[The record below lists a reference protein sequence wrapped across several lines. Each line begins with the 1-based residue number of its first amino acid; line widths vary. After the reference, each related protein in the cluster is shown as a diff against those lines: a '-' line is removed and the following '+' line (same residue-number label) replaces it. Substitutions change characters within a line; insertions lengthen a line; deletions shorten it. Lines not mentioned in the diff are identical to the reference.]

1 MNKEIEKEIGIH
13 GDRWEGF
20 HQGYFSDP
28 VVSGFLIREIISGI
42 EESDPAVLVDLGGGT
57 GYLLS
62 ELMNKKIAP
71 EIRLIN
77 LDLSLQQLKRTGSDR
92 ITTIKESLSEFKRAQ
107 LASDS
112 DRVLFLMRSALHYFG
127 ESGLVTVL
135 RHLRAQ
141 MKAGEYFVHQTAC
154 FTSRRAADCLNTIYA
169 GMGTIKWYPTLEVLM
184 PILKATG
191 LEVIH
196 VTDAPR
202 LRLASDEL
210 KERYQLSDD
219 TIRRIRER
227 VMSEFGEI
235 DGVLEATSDG
245 FIAYL
250 SYKIFRCRAK
260 GEAYFG
266 A

>member
-1 MNKEIEKEIGIH
+1 MKDEIEKEIGIH
-13 GDRWEGF
+13 GSRWEGF

-28 VVSGFLIREIISGI
+28 VVSGFLVGEIVAGI

-62 ELMNKKIAP
+62 ELMKEKIDP

-112 DRVLFLMRSALHYFG
+112 DRILFLMRSALHYFG

-141 MKAGEYFVHQTAC
+141 MKAEEYFVHQTAC
-154 FTSRRAADCLNTIYA
+154 FTSQIAADCLNTIYA
-169 GMGTIKWYPTLEVLM
+169 GMGTIKWYPTIEVLM

-191 LEVIH
+191 WEVIY
-196 VTDAPR
+196 VTDAPC
-202 LRLASDEL
+202 LQLTSDEL
-210 KERYQLSDD
+210 KERYRLSDD
-219 TIRRIRER
+219 TVREIREKIMR
-227 VMSEFGEI
+227 EFGEI
-235 DGVLEATSDG
+235 EGVLEETTDG

-250 SYKIFRCRAK
+250 SYKIFRCRGKNIDAD
-260 GEAYFG
+260 
-266 A
+266 

>member
-13 GDRWEGF
+13 GSRWEGF
-20 HQGYFSDP
+20 HQGYFSDTI
-28 VVSGFLIREIISGI
+28 VSGFLIGEIIACI
-42 EESDPAVLVDLGGGT
+42 EESGPAVLVDLGGGT

-62 ELMNKKIAP
+62 ELMKEKIDP

-112 DRVLFLMRSALHYFG
+112 DRILFLMRSALHYFG

-154 FTSRRAADCLNTIYA
+154 FTSQIPADCLNAIYA
-169 GMGTIKWYPTLEVLM
+169 GMGTMKWYPVVDALI
-184 PILKATG
+184 PILEATG
-191 LEVIH
+191 WEVIH
-196 VTDAPR
+196 VNDVPR
-202 LRLASDEL
+202 LRLTSDEL

-219 TIRRIRER
+219 TVREIRER
-227 VMSEFGEI
+227 VMRDFGEI
-235 DGVLEATSDG
+235 EGVLEETTDG

-260 GEAYFG
+260 DIDAD
-266 A
+266 

>member
-1 MNKEIEKEIGIH
+1 MNNEIDKEIGIH
-13 GDRWEGF
+13 GSRWEGF

-28 VVSGFLIREIISGI
+28 VVSGFLVGEIIAGIGESGP
-42 EESDPAVLVDLGGGT
+42 SVLVDLGGGT

-62 ELMNKKIAP
+62 ELMKEKIDPA
-71 EIRLIN
+71 IRLIN

-92 ITTIKESLSEFKRAQ
+92 ITTIRESLSEFKRAQ

-154 FTSRRAADCLNTIYA
+154 FTSQRSADCLNAIYA
-169 GMGTIKWYPTLEVLM
+169 GMGTIKWYPTVEVLV
-184 PILKATG
+184 PILKAAG
-191 LEVIH
+191 WEVIH
-196 VTDAPR
+196 ITDAPR

-210 KERYQLSDD
+210 KERYRLSDD
-219 TIRRIRER
+219 TVRKIRER
-227 VMSEFGEI
+227 VMREFGEI
-235 DGVLEATSDG
+235 EGVLEETTDG

-250 SYKIFRCRAK
+250 SYKIFLCRVV
-260 GEAYFG
+260 
-266 A
+266 

>member
-1 MNKEIEKEIGIH
+1 MNEEIEKEIGIH
-13 GDRWEGF
+13 GSRWEGF

-28 VVSGFLIREIISGI
+28 VISRHLTEEIISAVD
-42 EESDPAVLVDLGGGT
+42 EADPAVLVDLGGGT

-62 ELMNKKIAP
+62 ELMKEKIDP
-71 EIRLIN
+71 EIRLVN

-92 ITTIKESLSEFKRAQ
+92 ITTIRESLSEFKRAQ
-107 LASDS
+107 LASDG

-154 FTSRRAADCLNTIYA
+154 FTSQISADCLNTIYD
-169 GMGTIKWYPTLEVLM
+169 GMGTTKWYPTVEVLM
-184 PILKATG
+184 PILKATDW
-191 LEVIH
+191 EVIR
-196 VTDAPR
+196 VTDAPG

-210 KERYQLSDD
+210 KERYRLSDN
-219 TIRRIRER
+219 TVSKIRER
-227 VMSEFGEI
+227 VMRDFGEI
-235 DGVLEATSDG
+235 DGVLEVTTDG

-260 GEAYFG
+260 DIDAD
-266 A
+266 